1 MTQNEKKLEKRKD
14 MTQKFRKEQE
24 SMKEKKNSKRCEIE
38 ENTSLELQ
46 ETETETENIEYWC
59 LSLGCKR

>member
-38 ENTSLELQ
+38 ENTFLELQ
-46 ETETETENIEYWC
+46 ETETETENIC
-59 LSLGCKR
+59 V